1 MKEKRQIEMK
11 RDERKEDLFV
21 EKCFRTLKSA
31 R

>member
-1 MKEKRQIEMK
+1 MKEKRKIEMK
-11 RDERKEDLFV
+11 RERKEDLFV